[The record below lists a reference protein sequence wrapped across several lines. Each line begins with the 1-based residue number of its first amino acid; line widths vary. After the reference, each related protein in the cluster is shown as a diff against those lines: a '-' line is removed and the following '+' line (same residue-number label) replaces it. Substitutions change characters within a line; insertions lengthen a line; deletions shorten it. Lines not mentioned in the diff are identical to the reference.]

1 MESRIRPHILPAVTS
16 DCAGEA
22 RRANGGFT
30 LIEMLVVMAL
40 VALLLTLALPRYFHS
55 VDRTKET
62 VLKQNLVQMR
72 DAIDKFYGDRGR
84 YPDALQ
90 DLVAQKYLRNIPSDP
105 VADSPS
111 WFVVAPVDGDK
122 GNVYDVK
129 STAPGNAMDGSK
141 FSEW

>member
-1 MESRIRPHILPAVTS
+1 MPCGNTLRSHHFF
-16 DCAGEA
+16 
-22 RRANGGFT
+22 GFVRCQT
-30 LIEMLVVMAL
+30 L
-40 VALLLTLALPRYFHS
+40 
-55 VDRTKET
+55 
-62 VLKQNLVQMR
+62 
-72 DAIDKFYGDRGR
+72 IDKFYGDRGR

-111 WFVVAPVDGDK
+111 WSVVAPVDGDK